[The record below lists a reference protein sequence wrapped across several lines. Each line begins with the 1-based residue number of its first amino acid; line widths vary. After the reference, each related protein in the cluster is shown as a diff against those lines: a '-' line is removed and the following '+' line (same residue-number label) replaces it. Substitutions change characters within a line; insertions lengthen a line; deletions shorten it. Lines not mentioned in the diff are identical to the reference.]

1 MQSIVI
7 LNFCIFLQFYSLIK
21 YIYSN
26 IVPIFMG
33 FSQIKAII
41 ESIQIIKFR
50 LKIYPQ
56 KLKKPAEITYTE
68 IPTGHK
74 IIYTFLQ

>member
-1 MQSIVI
+1 
-7 LNFCIFLQFYSLIK
+7 
-21 YIYSN
+21 
-26 IVPIFMG
+26 MG
-33 FSQIKAII
+33 FSQIKDII
-41 ESIQIIKFR
+41 ENIRIIKFR